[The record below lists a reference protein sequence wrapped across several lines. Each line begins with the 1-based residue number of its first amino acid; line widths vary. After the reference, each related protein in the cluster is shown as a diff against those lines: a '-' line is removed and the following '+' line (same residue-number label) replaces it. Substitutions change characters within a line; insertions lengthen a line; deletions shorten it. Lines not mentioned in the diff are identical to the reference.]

1 MRYEDYIE
9 INPAIRFGKPCIQGT
24 RISVQD
30 ILEMLA
36 GEMTFA
42 DIIEE
47 FPQLDVQKNPSCLV
61 IRSFTGA
68 ECENGRCMKLLIDAN
83 LS

>member
-1 MRYEDYIE
+1 MQMRYEDYIE

-24 RISVQD
+24 RISVHD

-47 FPQLDVQKNPSCLV
+47 FPQLDVQK
-61 IRSFTGA
+61 IRAALSFA
-68 ECENGRCMKLLIDAN
+68 ASRERNAKMVAA
-83 LS
+83 